1 MRSGF
6 LFDGYATAGESIP
19 ADVAVEEAE
28 HVAAEVGGYAF
39 ARQPILSVS
48 GETEVLQGIGET
60 DLECG
65 DTQEEDDDDRAG
77 AHAVYLTRG
86 LSPLDVSVA
95 VPLSSGQLVEWQIR
109 KGQSFRETANEFRK
123 HHKEEPT
130 TRHGHLAMG
139 NMERAQTIMNS
150 IFETKPRSRPSWEN
164 RSACLRQII
173 NVSLLDD
180 SAAICRIT
188 LRPCSCNTPSRGIRT
203 FSPTQMLRVT
213 LLGTRGPTAT
223 RGVRSQPTQCARG
236 HVIGTLKSARALMR
250 TRPFETLQR
259 G

>member
-1 MRSGF
+1 MARARHILWAASSLAVISQCVQGVGESRQANAARSSADAVRSGF

-28 HVAAEVGGYAF
+28 HVAAEVSGYAF

-95 VPLSSGQLVEWQIR
+95 VPLSSGQLV
-109 KGQSFRETANEFRK
+109 
-123 HHKEEPT
+123 
-130 TRHGHLAMG
+130 
-139 NMERAQTIMNS
+139 
-150 IFETKPRSRPSWEN
+150 
-164 RSACLRQII
+164 
-173 NVSLLDD
+173 
-180 SAAICRIT
+180 
-188 LRPCSCNTPSRGIRT
+188 
-203 FSPTQMLRVT
+203 
-213 LLGTRGPTAT
+213 GP
-223 RGVRSQPTQCARG
+223 GCFVQ
-236 HVIGTLKSARALMR
+236 
-250 TRPFETLQR
+250 
-259 G
+259 

>member
-1 MRSGF
+1 MAR
-6 LFDGYATAGESIP
+6 AGHILVEEAEHVAAEVGSEKRP
-19 ADVAVEEAE
+19 RLPECFRFAVEEAE
-28 HVAAEVGGYAF
+28 HVAAEVGSEK
-39 ARQPILSVS
+39 RIS
-48 GETEVLQGIGET
+48 
-60 DLECG
+60 
-65 DTQEEDDDDRAG
+65 
-77 AHAVYLTRG
+77 
-86 LSPLDVSVA
+86 SVA
-95 VPLSSGQLVEWQIR
+95 TRRTTTTLGKAKASGRRRTNSGSTTR
-109 KGQSFRETANEFRK
+109 KS
-123 HHKEEPT
+123 PT
-130 TRHGHLAMG
+130 TRHGHLAMR

-203 FSPTQMLRVT
+203 FSPTQMLRVM